1 MSLDSRGVF
10 LYYIF
15 MINIRK
21 KIEDTLKKL
30 GANIIESETFNDNSG
45 SDIMFVLNNK
55 QYYIEL
61 SKIDNL
67 KELIDKEFIQWLH

>member
-1 MSLDSRGVF
+1 MLFDIRGVF

-30 GANIIESETFNDNSG
+30 GANIIESETFNDSSG

-67 KELIDKEFIQWLH
+67 KELIDKEFIQ

>member
-1 MSLDSRGVF
+1 MSGVRIKSV
-10 LYYIF
+10 L
-15 MINIRK
+15 RK

-67 KELIDKEFIQWLH
+67 KELIDKEFIQ

>member
-30 GANIIESETFNDNSG
+30 GANIIESKTFNDNSG

>member
-1 MSLDSRGVF
+1 MLDIHGVF

-67 KELIDKEFIQWLH
+67 KELIDKDFIQ

>member
-30 GANIIESETFNDNSG
+30 GANIIESKTFNDNSG

-67 KELIDKEFIQWLH
+67 KELIDKEFIQ

>member
-1 MSLDSRGVF
+1 MSLDIHGVF

-15 MINIRK
+15 IINIRK

-67 KELIDKEFIQWLH
+67 KELIDKEFIQ

>member
-30 GANIIESETFNDNSG
+30 GANIIETKTFNDNSG